1 MNGKVLK
8 LKLDIEK
15 ECDSISLEFLLLLL
29 WWVLVINGLVG
40 LQFKMNYVANPICL
54 SADLCT
60 LKMESL
66 IKGVGLGQGFVSLTN
81 VLLWRVP
88 CVL

>member
-1 MNGKVLK
+1 M
-8 LKLDIEK
+8 
-15 ECDSISLEFLLLLL
+15 
-29 WWVLVINGLVG
+29 VG
-40 LQFKMNYVANPICL
+40 SGNKRFGWIWILTSLQFKMNYVANPICL
-54 SADLCT
+54 LADLST

-66 IKGVGLGQGFVSLTN
+66 IKGVGLGLGFVSLTN